1 MGQCCLYLTYLI
13 FQNFCKHIYIFS
25 AYNVFFKYE
34 RERLVRETM
43 LKDNVDKDKV
53 EELIAIRDKTK
64 TGKRVHRKTH
74 G

>member
-1 MGQCCLYLTYLI
+1 MTLL
-13 FQNFCKHIYIFS
+13 FS

-43 LKDNVDKDKV
+43 LKDNVDKEKV